1 METERVGN
9 MSILMIIGLLVF
21 GFIMSKVEANKNIKG
36 EDEFWVGLII
46 FIFIICV
53 ILDIANIVN

>member
-1 METERVGN
+1 